1 MIDEKR
7 FKSNND
13 QQKSFKKMNM
23 NAKLSIKK
31 RMTLRRII
39 DLRFVDNSDF
49 DSIILDNERKIIYVV
64 IIVEISRK
72 KKIIFA

>member
-23 NAKLSIKK
+23 NAKFSIKK
-31 RMTLRRII
+31 KMTLRRVI
-39 DLRFVDNSDF
+39 DLRFVDNFDF
-49 DSIILDNERKIIYVV
+49 NSIILKQ
-64 IIVEISRK
+64 
-72 KKIIFA
+72 